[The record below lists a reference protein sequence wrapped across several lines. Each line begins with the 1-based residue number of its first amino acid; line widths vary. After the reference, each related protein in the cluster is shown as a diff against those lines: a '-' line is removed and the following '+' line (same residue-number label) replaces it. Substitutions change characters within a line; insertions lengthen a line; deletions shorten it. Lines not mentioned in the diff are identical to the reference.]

1 MLLEKGLGGYLMRR
15 TLVLGLALRLLVPV
29 LTLACQSTTNSG
41 EVLPGVNAIVFA
53 KRAYVEASGRHNVA
67 GGSGRVVDYLRYTPG
82 GGVFTLTPPTPDGK
96 LRDLTAKWKG
106 VDVSGLDLS
115 FDGKEVVFSMRHEG
129 DDGHYHIYTAKVDG
143 SGSPKQL
150 TFGMYDDVRP
160 VYVPGDR
167 IAFVTNQSYTPLG
180 TRADEYNHGREVT
193 QIATVSA
200 VSGDADRRVCSQNLS
215 HAADPFLLSDG
226 TIGYSRWEH
235 LGPVNDLKLFRMNPD
250 CTDMLALAG
259 QHGKDFNSIVQ
270 VREAEPGVFVGIAT
284 AREGTIQAGAVMR
297 IDARARGG
305 SAVLDEQTASFKS
318 LTPRV
323 PTGRDALVPSGVG
336 RYRTPLTLSDGR
348 LLVSWADG
356 DVSDR
361 TELANTAPHFGIYLY
376 DPKSEGRVRVYDD
389 PEFWDMYAMPVQPRE
404 EPPVRSGRLDLP
416 EQSETDSFG
425 AKAAIL
431 GSIDVSSTS
440 LEETV
445 SGGQFGMGLPLK
457 EALEQTEKVRIIE
470 GFSSEVGSVREF
482 GLTMHEGAAILAEV
496 PVQKDMSWEAAVI
509 PYLPYHLQAVDRFGL
524 AIRNEMLW
532 IQAMPGETRTCGG
545 CHESR
550 SRVASGTQGATLA
563 QGLPLD
569 KKDYSKLAIADRTEL
584 PWAGAASGGNL
595 QDLFDSKC
603 VSCHDGGANDPFA
616 GRFYTVTVPPEADA
630 PMGTEPLEYEI
641 PYLLLSSAPVETYY
655 EREVVTYPASY
666 VSLLYP
672 SAMMGDS
679 VVEGDMPPLWV
690 TPGSARGSRL
700 IQKLNATPADAREG
714 QEWAW
719 ETPSHPEDVGVT
731 LTPAERLK
739 LIQMADLGGQ
749 YFTRRNIESASQ
761 WLSGGSAS
769 TTPVTPPRMY
779 P

>member
-1 MLLEKGLGGYLMRR
+1 MHRLRR
-15 TLVLGLALRLLVPV
+15 TLVLLALLPA
-29 LTLACQSTTNSG
+29 LAFGCTSGSTSKQP
-41 EVLPGVNAIVFA
+41 EVLPGVGAIVFA
-53 KRAYVEASGRHNVA
+53 KRAYVEESGNHNVSDGA
-67 GGSGRVVDYLRYTPG
+67 GRVVDYLRYTPG
-82 GGVFTLTPPTPDGK
+82 GGVFTLTPPTPDGV
-96 LRDLTAKWKG
+96 LRDLTAKFKK
-106 VDVSGLDLS
+106 VDISGLDLS
-115 FDGKEVVFSMRHEG
+115 FDAKEVVFSMRRDG
-129 DDGHYHIYTAKVDG
+129 DDGHYHVYTAKVDG
-143 SGSPKQL
+143 SGSIKQL

-160 VYVPGDR
+160 IYVPGDR

-193 QIATVSA
+193 QIATISA
-200 VSGDADRRVCSQNLS
+200 ISGDADRRVCAQNLS

-226 TIGYSRWEH
+226 AIGYSRWEH

-259 QHGKDFNSIVQ
+259 QHGKEFNSIVQ
-270 VREAEPGVFVGIAT
+270 TREAEPGVFVGIAT

-305 SAVLDEQTASFKS
+305 RATLDEQTATFKS
-318 LTPRV
+318 LTPDV
-323 PTGRDALVPSGVG
+323 PMGREALLPSGVG
-336 RYRTPLTLSDGR
+336 RYRTPFKLRNGDS

-376 DPKSEGRVRVYDD
+376 DPATSQRVRVYDD
-389 PEFWDMYAMPVQPRE
+389 PKFWDMYALPVEPRD
-404 EPPVRSGRLDLP
+404 EPPVRGDRLDVQKYAEMDP
-416 EQSETDSFG
+416 FG
-425 AKAAIL
+425 LEPATI
-431 GSIDVSSTS
+431 GSIDIASTS
-440 LEETV
+440 LNETV
-445 SGGQFGMGLPLK
+445 RGGQFGTGMPLGA
-457 EALEQTEKVRIIE
+457 ALEQTEKVRIIE

-496 PVQKDMSWEAAVI
+496 PVQPDRSWEAAVI
-509 PYLPYHLQAVDRFGL
+509 PYLPYHLQAIDRFGL

-532 IQAMPGETRTCGG
+532 IQAMPGEKRTCGG

-550 SRVASGTQGATLA
+550 SQVASGTQGATMAQQLPLA
-563 QGLPLD
+563 Q
-569 KKDYSKLAIADRTEL
+569 KDFSKRAIADRTEL

-595 QDLFDSKC
+595 QEIFDAKC

-616 GRFYTVTVPPEADA
+616 GRFYTVTVPPEDDA
-630 PMGTEPLEYEI
+630 PAGTEPMVYEI
-641 PYLLLSSAPVETYY
+641 PYLLLTSAPVETYY

-666 VSLLYP
+666 VTLLYP

-679 VVEGDMPPLWV
+679 VVEGDMPPEWV
-690 TPGSARGSRL
+690 VPGSARASRL
-700 IQKLNATPADAREG
+700 IQKLNATPNDERAGD
-714 QEWAW
+714 EWAW
-719 ETPSHPEDVGVT
+719 TTPAHPEDVNIT

-749 YFTRRNIESASQ
+749 YFSRRNIPNAAQ
-761 WLSGGSAS
+761 WLSEGSAPN
-769 TTPVTPPRMY
+769 TPSMPGRMY

>member
-1 MLLEKGLGGYLMRR
+1 MRR
-15 TLVLGLALRLLVPV
+15 TLKPLLFVQCLLAVV
-29 LTLACQSTTNSG
+29 ALACGGSDRNSP

-53 KRAYVEASGRHNVA
+53 KRAYVEESGNHNVA
-67 GGSGRVVDYLRYTPG
+67 GGTGRVVDYQRYTPG
-82 GGVFTLTPPTPDGK
+82 GGVFLLQPPTPDGK
-96 LRDLTAKWKG
+96 LSNLTSKFKG
-106 VDVSGLDLS
+106 VDISGLDLS
-115 FDGKEVVFSMRHEG
+115 FDAKEVVFSMRHEG
-129 DDGHYHIYTAKVDG
+129 DDGHYHIYSAKVDG
-143 SGSPKQL
+143 SGKIKQL

-160 VYVPGDR
+160 LYVPGDR

-193 QIATVSA
+193 QIATISA
-200 VSGDADRRVCSQNLS
+200 LSGDADRRVCAQNLS
-215 HAADPFLLSDG
+215 HAADPFLMSDG

-235 LGPVNDLKLFRMNPD
+235 LGPVNDVKLFHMNPD

-270 VREAEPGVFVGIAT
+270 TREAEPGVMLGIAT
-284 AREGTIQAGAVMR
+284 SREGTIQAGAVMR
-297 IDARARGG
+297 IDARAKSG
-305 SAVLDEQTASFKS
+305 SADLDEQTASFKS

-323 PTGRDALVPSGVG
+323 PTGRDTLVPSGVG
-336 RYRTPLTLSDGR
+336 RYRTPFALPKSDK

-376 DPKSEGRVRVYDD
+376 DPKDESRVRVYDD
-389 PEFWDMYAMPVQPRE
+389 PEFWDMYAMPVAPRDV
-404 EPPVRSGRLDLP
+404 PPVRTGRLELP
-416 EQSETDSFG
+416 DDSQNDPFG
-425 AKAAIL
+425 AKYATL

-440 LEETV
+440 LNESV
-445 SGGQFGMGLPLK
+445 SGGQFGDGMPLK
-457 EALEQTEKVRIIE
+457 QALEQTEKVRIIE

-496 PVQKDMSWEAAVI
+496 PVQKDKSWEAAVI
-509 PYLPYHLQAVDRFGL
+509 PYLPYHLQAIDRFGL
-524 AIRNEMLW
+524 AIRNELLW
-532 IQAMPGETRTCGG
+532 IQAMPGEKRTCGG

-550 SRVASGTQGATLA
+550 SQAASGTQGATMA
-563 QGLPLD
+563 QQLPLE

-584 PWAGAASGGNL
+584 PWANAVAGGNL
-595 QDLFDSKC
+595 QDLFTAKC
-603 VSCHDGGANDPFA
+603 AGCHDGGAKDPFA
-616 GRFYTVTVPPEADA
+616 GRTYTVTIPPEEGA
-630 PMGTEPLEYEI
+630 PAGTMPMMYQI
-641 PYLLLSSAPVETYY
+641 PYLLLTDAPVETYY

-666 VSLLYP
+666 VTLLYP

-679 VVEGDMPPLWV
+679 VVEGDMPPTWV
-690 TPGSARGSRL
+690 VPGSARQSRL
-700 IQKLNATPADAREG
+700 IQKVNATPSDSRAN

-719 ETPSHPEDVGVT
+719 KTKAHPEDVGGPA

-749 YFTRRNIESASQ
+749 YFSRRNIPNAAM
-761 WLSGGSAS
+761 WLSGTSGS
-769 TTPVTPPRMY
+769 TTTTTPKMY